1 MIAAS
6 FALVYILIV
15 LVGCLNALT
24 LYYLFKWLSGLNTKL
39 IETDSAIAT
48 LFTRLN
54 EQIADV
60 MESSGIHEPPNP
72 IQAMFA
78 QIMQQSMMNKTTL
91 NNRDEV
97 GQFKV
102 VENGTESKTN

>member
-1 MIAAS
+1 
-6 FALVYILIV
+6 
-15 LVGCLNALT
+15 
-24 LYYLFKWLSGLNTKL
+24 
-39 IETDSAIAT
+39 
-48 LFTRLN
+48 
-54 EQIADV
+54 

-102 VENGTESKTN
+102 VENGTKSKIN